1 MKLSKET
8 RFYYLDYLQKKLN
21 QKVRGQELSLSALDN
36 MLYMIM
42 ELKKKISKHQS
53 QPNKLTFWRFRVDFF
68 YVLNHTVFSY
78 VYS

>member
-1 MKLSKET
+1 MESKEMKLSKET

-42 ELKKKISKHQS
+42 ELKKEDQ
-53 QPNKLTFWRFRVDFF
+53 
-68 YVLNHTVFSY
+68 
-78 VYS
+78 